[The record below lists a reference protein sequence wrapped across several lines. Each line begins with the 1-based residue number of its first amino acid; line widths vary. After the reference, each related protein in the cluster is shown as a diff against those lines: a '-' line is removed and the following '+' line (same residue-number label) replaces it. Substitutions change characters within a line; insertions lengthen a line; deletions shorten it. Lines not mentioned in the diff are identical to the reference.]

1 LPLRSSLKPATAPLI
16 YDFEE
21 PYRWLVDYT
30 VLRMILS
37 DTFSWDDFHFAGG
50 TYRLRIHPPLLDR
63 YAELLRKQFN
73 SGIVYEGK
81 RLLWDTLILRK
92 CQELTRYLLGRRG
105 SFDLASPRPILQRS
119 DTRMPR
125 EKILSLSQSEARKLG
140 IGKSTLHYLRE
151 KASGTPTRS
160 FRVYSKV
167 RKRLMP
173 QSTFSR
179 LERQGRKK
187 GRKGREVRR
196 G

>member
-1 LPLRSSLKPATAPLI
+1 MTGLDASVGFLHESLKPATASLI

-37 DTFSWDDFHFAGG
+37 DTFSWDDFRFAGG

-81 RLLWDTLILRK
+81 RVFWDTLIFRK

-105 SFDLASPRPILQRS
+105 SFDLASPRPVLQRS
-119 DTRMPR
+119 DTHVLR
-125 EKILSLSQSEARKLG
+125 EKILLLSRSEAR
-140 IGKSTLHYLRE
+140 
-151 KASGTPTRS
+151 
-160 FRVYSKV
+160 
-167 RKRLMP
+167 
-173 QSTFSR
+173 
-179 LERQGRKK
+179 
-187 GRKGREVRR
+187 RR
-196 G
+196 GGVESVRAPSTICGRRPGSIRDSGSTARFARS